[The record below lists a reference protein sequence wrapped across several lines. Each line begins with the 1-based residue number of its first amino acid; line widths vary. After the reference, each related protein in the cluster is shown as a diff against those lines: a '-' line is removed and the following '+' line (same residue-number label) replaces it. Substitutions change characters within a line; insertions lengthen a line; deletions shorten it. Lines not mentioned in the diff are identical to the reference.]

1 MGVQIILGA
10 FGQGGLAAG
19 QATGEA
25 AFVMMRVIG
34 PLVGLVWSFGYY
46 IFFWATRGQTPGKMM
61 VGIKI
66 IATDGSSI
74 GVGRS
79 ASRLIGYGISGIVFY
94 LGYLW
99 VIWDKDKQGWH
110 DKIAGT
116 YVVEA

>member
-1 MGVQIILGA
+1 MGVRIILGV

-25 AFVMMRVIG
+25 AYVMMKVIG

-46 IFFWATRGQTPGKMM
+46 IFFWTTRGQTPGKMM
-61 VGIKI
+61 VGVKI
-66 IATDGSSI
+66 IATDGSPI
-74 GVGRS
+74 GVGK
-79 ASRLIGYGISGIVFY
+79 AALRLMGCGISGIVFH

-99 VIWDKDKQGWH
+99 VIWDKNKRGWH